1 MLIETERTPNP
12 NTLKFIP
19 DRPVMEKGTIH
30 YTGPEEAEGSPL
42 ASALF
47 SFPEVSGVLL
57 APGFVSVSLHQ
68 GDWTTMKGEILE
80 ALLAHF
86 TSGKPAVVTPPKAEK
101 SENKSGK
108 AGEGDSEVVAQ
119 IKAVLEEKV
128 RPAVAKDGG
137 DITFSKFEDGV
148 VYLHLKGA
156 CSGCPSSV
164 YTLKQ
169 GIENLLKYYIPEVN
183 EVRPL

>member
-19 DRPVMEKGTIH
+19 DRPVMDKGTIH
-30 YTGPEEAEGSPL
+30 YTSPEEAGGSPL

-57 APGFVSVSLHQ
+57 APGFVSVSLRE

-86 TSGKPAVVTPPKAEK
+86 TSGKPAVETPPRADKEEA
-101 SENKSGK
+101 GK
-108 AGEGDSEVVAQ
+108 EVGADSEVVAQ

-169 GIENLLKYYIPEVN
+169 GIENLLKYYIPEVS